1 MPETPDN
8 KDLPR
13 SIQEYVPGKQIT
25 LAHLISKPD
34 PVIYKKLGLM
44 DTEFSEAIGILT
56 LTPAEGAIIAADI
69 CTKAANI
76 KLGFVDRFSGSVI
89 FVGEIAAVR
98 SALEATIAVF
108 AGMRYDTV
116 KITRS

>member
-1 MPETPDN
+1 MADELDYKN
-8 KDLPR
+8 IPR

-25 LAHLISKPD
+25 LAHVISKPD

-44 DTEFSEAIGILT
+44 ETEYAEAIGILT
-56 LTPAEGAIIAADI
+56 LTPAESAIIAADI

-98 SALEATIAVF
+98 SSLEATLNVF
-108 AGMRYDTV
+108 STMKYDIV
-116 KITRS
+116 KVTRS